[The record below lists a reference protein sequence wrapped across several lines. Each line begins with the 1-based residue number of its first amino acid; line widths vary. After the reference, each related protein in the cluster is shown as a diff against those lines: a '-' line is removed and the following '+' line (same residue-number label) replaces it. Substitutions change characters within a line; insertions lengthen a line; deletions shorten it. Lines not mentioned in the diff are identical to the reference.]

1 MFSADVL
8 TFREFMM
15 REDLPIAAVHNAVF
29 EFLRGRHDVVMFGA
43 QAVNAYVN
51 EARMTE
57 DVDVLATNAEELAE
71 ELRVYLSDR
80 FHIAT
85 RVRRVADG
93 RGYRVFQVRKSGNR
107 HLVDVRSVEAL
118 PAAERV
124 ADVLVIAPADLV
136 ALKVSA
142 LYQRRGQPKSGT
154 DWRDVAMLLLA
165 FPDLKQEL
173 GPVGD
178 RLRATGASPE
188 VLDVWKDL
196 VAQEI
201 RPEGETE
208 EF

>member
-1 MFSADVL
+1 
-8 TFREFMM
+8 M